1 MDTILIRGAEVFDGT
16 GEGASRVDV
25 AVSGGRIAAVG
36 RDLPGSAGETIDAG
50 GLALAPGFIDIHSHT
65 DLSVFA
71 RPLAESKVRQGVT
84 TEVVG
89 NCGIGAFPIRP
100 ERRDLLAD
108 SLRMH
113 GALLPSGGVDW
124 TDFSSYAARVAQ
136 GGLGVNLAPLVA
148 HGSLRITAMGA
159 EDRPPTAA
167 ELTEMEA
174 LLEVALLQGA
184 WGMSTGLIYP
194 PGSYATTT
202 EIVALAGVL
211 ARHGVVYTSHIRGE
225 GETLL
230 AALAEAVQVGRESG
244 ARVQVSHLK
253 ALGRKNWG
261 RGREALALLETAR
274 REGVDVAA
282 DQYPYEATSTA
293 LSALVPAWA
302 HAGGVHAL
310 LERLAAPDLRDRL
323 SAEIARAMEARGG
336 ADRVQ
341 VARVGSAGNAGF
353 SGRTVQEI
361 AGQWGIPPA
370 AAVVR
375 LLLEEKAEVGAVYFS
390 LSPEDVAAIMVSDI
404 VAVGSDGLALSAAE
418 DRGQVPHPRSYGTF
432 PRVLGQY
439 VREQRLLSLPLAI
452 HKMTG
457 LPSSRLGLSDR
468 GHIRPGYA
476 ADLVL
481 FDPATVRDRAD
492 FQDPHQYATGIEYV
506 VVNGRPVVRS
516 GQLTGERPGQV
527 LRRRLA

>member
-1 MDTILIRGAEVFDGT
+1 MGMILIRGAEVFDGT
-16 GEGASRVDV
+16 GEAACRVDV
-25 AVSGGRIAAVG
+25 GVSGGRIAAVG
-36 RDLPGSAGETIDAG
+36 RDLPGSAGQTIDAA

-65 DLSVFA
+65 DLSIFA
-71 RPLAESKVRQGVT
+71 RPPAESKIRQGVT

-89 NCGIGAFPIRP
+89 NCGIGAFPVRP
-100 ERRDLLAD
+100 ERRDLLTD

-113 GALLPSGGVDW
+113 GAHLPANGVDW
-124 TDFSSYAARVAQ
+124 TDFSSYADRIAQ
-136 GGLGVNLAPLVA
+136 LELGVNLAPLVA
-148 HGSLRITAMGA
+148 HGSLRIAAMGA

-167 ELTEMEA
+167 ELAEMEA
-174 LLEVALLQGA
+174 LLEDALRQGA

-194 PGSYATTT
+194 PGSYAATA
-202 EIVALAGVL
+202 EIVALAEIL
-211 ARHGVVYTSHIRGE
+211 ARHGTVYTSHIRGE

-230 AALAEAVQVGRESG
+230 PALAEAVQIGRESG

-261 RGREALALLETAR
+261 RGREALALLEASR
-274 REGVDVAA
+274 LEGVDVAA

-310 LERLAAPDLRDRL
+310 LGRLAAAELRDRL
-323 SAEIARAMEARGG
+323 AAEIAGTMEGRGG

-341 VARVGSAGNAGF
+341 VARVGSAGNAGL

-361 AGQWGIPPA
+361 ASRWGVSPET
-370 AAVVR
+370 AVVR
-375 LLLEEKAEVGAVYFS
+375 LLLEERAEVGAVYFS
-390 LSPEDVAAIMVSDI
+390 LSPEDVAAIMVSSF
-404 VAVGSDGLALSAAE
+404 VAVGSDGQALSAEE
-418 DRGQVPHPRSYGTF
+418 DQGQATHPRSYGTF
-432 PRVLGQY
+432 ARVLGEY
-439 VREQRLLSLPLAI
+439 VRERRLLSLPLAI

-457 LPSSRLGLSDR
+457 LPASRMGLSDR
-468 GHIRPGYA
+468 GHIRPGCA

-492 FQDPHQYATGIEYV
+492 FQDPHQYAAGIESV
-506 VVNGRPVVRS
+506 FVNGRPVVRN

-527 LRRRLA
+527 LRSRLA